1 MSTTTE
7 ARSGFSPRVAL
18 QKVGTSLSNMVM
30 PNIPALIAW
39 GILTAFVIPKGWTPS
54 EPLASAVD
62 PMIHYLLP
70 LLIANTGGRM
80 VYEAR
85 GAVVGVIATM
95 GVIGGSDW
103 LIAQENARLLDEW
116 VAAGNDAAAY
126 VELGQVHMFIGAMIM
141 APLAAWIMKRLD
153 RLWQEHIPAGFEMLV
168 NMFSAGIIGFALLVA
183 GFFGLAPLVNGLMT
197 LLSNGVGALVN
208 AHVLPLVSLLIEP
221 AKIFFLNN
229 AINHGVLTPLGLEQ
243 AGVDGKSILFLLESN
258 PGPGVGILLAFTV
271 FGRGAA
277 RASAPGAAV
286 IQFFGGIHE
295 IYFPYVLMKPVLIIA
310 AIGGG
315 MTGVLINMLFGT
327 GLVAPA
333 SPGSVFMIFGV
344 AARDSYLGIALA
356 IAGAAVVSFL
366 LSALLLRIGTQDDG
380 DIGAATAKMEQMK
393 GKKSSVAGA
402 LTGAGAAGAGA
413 ATAAHASGHT
423 GRIERIVFACDAGMG
438 SSAMGA
444 TVLRKKVR
452 AAGFED
458 VEVTNKAISSLS
470 DEWDVVVTQKELTDR
485 AQQRTE
491 SAVHVSVDQFM
502 NSPRYDEVVELVHQR
517 NDPDAAAEPEAEAAS
532 EAPGFEPASA
542 AVGAGGGTATAGAA
556 AGAGATAGAGAAS
569 SAAGTGHG
577 RRAAERPPE
586 QVASAEVVEDDR
598 GAADGSDAADA
609 DAAKDDSSDAE
620 ISAGTEPAPEILATD
635 SIVLSGSATDSASG
649 IDEAGALL
657 VAAGAVDQDYVT
669 AMHDREATVST
680 FMGNSLAI
688 PHGTN
693 DAKSS
698 ITRSAMSFVRY
709 PDGIDWNGNPTT
721 FVIGIAGVG
730 NEHLELLQKVAMTFS
745 DPAQVERLEQATTV
759 EEIRA
764 ILGDEKE

>member
-1 MSTTTE
+1 MTTTTE
-7 ARSGFSPRVAL
+7 TKSGASPRVAL

-39 GILTAFVIPKGWTPS
+39 GILTAFFIPDGWTPN
-54 EPLASAVD
+54 EPLAAVVG

-103 LIAQENARLLDEW
+103 LIAQENAKLLEEW
-116 VAAGNDAAAY
+116 VAAGNAAGDYA
-126 VELGQVHMFIGAMIM
+126 ELGQVHMFIGAMIM
-141 APLAAWIMKRLD
+141 APLAAWVMKKLD
-153 RLWQEHIPAGFEMLV
+153 RLWQDHIPAGFEMLV
-168 NMFSAGIIGFALLVA
+168 NMFSAGIVGFGLLVT

-197 LLSNGVGALVN
+197 LLSNGVAALVN
-208 AHVLPLVSLLIEP
+208 AGLLPLVSILIEP
-221 AKIFFLNN
+221 AKVFFLNN
-229 AINHGVLTPLGLEQ
+229 AINHGVLTPLGISE
-243 AGVDGKSILFLLESN
+243 AAINGKSVLFLLESN
-258 PGPGVGILLAFTV
+258 PGPGVGILLAFTF

-277 RASAPGAAV
+277 KASAPGAAI

-295 IYFPYVLMKPVLIIA
+295 IYFPYVLMKPLLILA

-315 MTGVLINMLFGT
+315 MTGVFINVLFGT
-327 GLVAPA
+327 GLIAPA
-333 SPGSVFMIFGV
+333 SPGSIFAIFGV

-356 IAGAAVVSFL
+356 VLGAATVSFL
-366 LSALLLRIGTQDDG
+366 LSALFLKIGKQDDG
-380 DIGAATAKMEQMK
+380 DIAAATAKMEQMK

-402 LTGAGAAGAGA
+402 LTGAGAAGAAGAGA
-413 ATAAHASGHT
+413 AAAADASGHT
-423 GRIERIVFACDAGMG
+423 GPIRKIVFACDAGMG

-452 AAGFED
+452 AAGFGD

-485 AQQRTE
+485 ARQRTG

-502 NSPRYDEVVELVHQR
+502 NSPRYDEVVELVGQR
-517 NDPDAAAEPEAEAAS
+517 NAPDDADDTSAEAA
-532 EAPGFEPASA
+532 
-542 AVGAGGGTATAGAA
+542 ATTG
-556 AGAGATAGAGAAS
+556 AGAGAAAAAP
-569 SAAGTGHG
+569 SADDAPRGRHAAPRPEDEQPAEAEGT
-577 RRAAERPPE
+577 
-586 QVASAEVVEDDR
+586 
-598 GAADGSDAADA
+598 
-609 DAAKDDSSDAE
+609 
-620 ISAGTEPAPEILATD
+620 AGTEAAAEDSTDSAPQILAPS
-635 SIVLSGSATDSASG
+635 SIVLDGTATDSASG

-657 VAAGAVDQDYVT
+657 VAAGAVDEGYVR

-680 FMGNSLAI
+680 FMGNGLAI

-693 DAKSS
+693 EAKSS

-709 PDGIDWNGNPTT
+709 PGGIDWNGNSTT

-730 NEHLELLQKVAMTFS
+730 NEHLTLLQKVAMTFS
-745 DPAQVERLEQATTV
+745 DPAQVKRLEDATTTD
-759 EEIRA
+759 EILE

>member
-1 MSTTTE
+1 MSTATE
-7 ARSGFSPRVAL
+7 ATPGLSPRVAL

-39 GILTAFVIPKGWTPS
+39 GILTAFVIPKGWTPN
-54 EPLASAVD
+54 EPLASVVD

-95 GVIGGSDW
+95 GVIAGSDW
-103 LIAQENARLLDEW
+103 LIAQENARLLEQW
-116 VAAGNDAAAY
+116 VAAGNSAAEY
-126 VELGQVHMFIGAMIM
+126 SELGQVHMFIGAMIM
-141 APLAAWIMKRLD
+141 APLAAWIMKKLD
-153 RLWQEHIPAGFEMLV
+153 RLWQDHIPAGFEMLV

-183 GFFGLAPLVNGLMT
+183 GFFGLARLVNGLMA
-197 LLSNGVGALVN
+197 LLSDGVAALVD
-208 AHVLPLVSLLIEP
+208 AHLLPLVSILIEP
-221 AKIFFLNN
+221 AKVFFLNN
-229 AINHGVLTPLGLEQ
+229 AINHGVLTPLGLDQ
-243 AGVDGKSILFLLESN
+243 AGADGKSILFLLESN
-258 PGPGVGILLAFTV
+258 PGPGVGILLAFTF

-277 RASAPGAAV
+277 RASAPGAAI

-295 IYFPYVLMKPVLIIA
+295 IYFPYVLMKPLLLVA

-315 MTGVLINMLFGT
+315 MAGVLINMLFGT

-356 IAGAAVVSFL
+356 IAGAAAVSFA
-366 LSALLLRIGTQDDG
+366 LSALFLKIGKQDDG

-402 LTGAGAAGAGA
+402 LTGAGAGA
-413 ATAAHASGHT
+413 AAHASGHT
-423 GRIERIVFACDAGMG
+423 GPIGRIVFACDAGMG

-452 AAGFED
+452 AAGFD
-458 VEVTNKAISSLS
+458 DIEVTNKAISSLD

-485 AQQRTE
+485 ARQRTG

-502 NSPRYDEVVELVHQR
+502 NSPRYDEVVELVQER
-517 NDPDAAAEPEAEAAS
+517 NTEGQAPQDPAPATAPAAAAADEMDAAAS
-532 EAPGFEPASA
+532 
-542 AVGAGGGTATAGAA
+542 
-556 AGAGATAGAGAAS
+556 
-569 SAAGTGHG
+569 
-577 RRAAERPPE
+577 
-586 QVASAEVVEDDR
+586 
-598 GAADGSDAADA
+598 
-609 DAAKDDSSDAE
+609 
-620 ISAGTEPAPEILATD
+620 PEILSPA
-635 SIVLSGSATDSASG
+635 SIILDGTATDSATG

-657 VAAGAVDQDYVT
+657 VAAGAVDKSYVA
-669 AMHDREATVST
+669 AMHDREASVST
-680 FMGNSLAI
+680 FMGNGLAI
-688 PHGTN
+688 PHGTHE
-693 DAKSS
+693 AKSS

-709 PDGIDWNGNPTT
+709 PGGIDWNGNPTT

-730 NEHLELLQKVAMTFS
+730 DEHLALLQKVAMTFS
-745 DPAQVERLEQATTV
+745 DPAQVERLEQATTT
-759 EEIRA
+759 EEILE

>member
-1 MSTTTE
+1 MSTATE
-7 ARSGFSPRVAL
+7 ATPGLSPRVAL

-39 GILTAFVIPKGWTPS
+39 GILTAFVIPKGWTPN
-54 EPLASAVD
+54 EPLASVVD

-95 GVIGGSDW
+95 GVIAGSDW
-103 LIAQENARLLDEW
+103 LIAQENARLLEQW
-116 VAAGNDAAAY
+116 VAAGNSAAEY
-126 VELGQVHMFIGAMIM
+126 SELGQVHMFIGAMIM
-141 APLAAWIMKRLD
+141 APLAAWIMKKLD
-153 RLWQEHIPAGFEMLV
+153 RLWQDHIPAGFEMLV

-183 GFFGLAPLVNGLMT
+183 GFFGLARLVNGLMA
-197 LLSNGVGALVN
+197 LLSDGVAALVD
-208 AHVLPLVSLLIEP
+208 AHLLPLVSILIEP
-221 AKIFFLNN
+221 AKVFFLNN
-229 AINHGVLTPLGLEQ
+229 AINHGVLTPLGLDQ
-243 AGVDGKSILFLLESN
+243 AGADGKSILFLLESN
-258 PGPGVGILLAFTV
+258 PGPGVGILLAFTF

-277 RASAPGAAV
+277 RASAPGAAI

-295 IYFPYVLMKPVLIIA
+295 IYFPYVLMKPLLLVA

-315 MTGVLINMLFGT
+315 MAGVLINMLFGT

-356 IAGAAVVSFL
+356 IAGAAAVSFA
-366 LSALLLRIGTQDDG
+366 LSALFLKIGKQDDG

-402 LTGAGAAGAGA
+402 LTGAGAGA
-413 ATAAHASGHT
+413 AAHASGHT
-423 GRIERIVFACDAGMG
+423 GPIGRIVFACDAGMG

-452 AAGFED
+452 AAGFD
-458 VEVTNKAISSLS
+458 DIEVTNKAISSLD

-485 AQQRTE
+485 ARQRTG

-502 NSPRYDEVVELVHQR
+502 NSPRYDEVVELVQER
-517 NDPDAAAEPEAEAAS
+517 NTEGQAPQDPAPATAPAAADEMDAAAS
-532 EAPGFEPASA
+532 
-542 AVGAGGGTATAGAA
+542 
-556 AGAGATAGAGAAS
+556 
-569 SAAGTGHG
+569 
-577 RRAAERPPE
+577 
-586 QVASAEVVEDDR
+586 
-598 GAADGSDAADA
+598 
-609 DAAKDDSSDAE
+609 
-620 ISAGTEPAPEILATD
+620 PEILSPA
-635 SIVLSGSATDSASG
+635 SIILDGTATDSATG

-657 VAAGAVDQDYVT
+657 VAAGAVDKSYVA
-669 AMHDREATVST
+669 AMHDREASVST
-680 FMGNSLAI
+680 FMGNGLAI
-688 PHGTN
+688 PHGTHE
-693 DAKSS
+693 AKSS

-709 PDGIDWNGNPTT
+709 PGGIDWNGNPTT

-730 NEHLELLQKVAMTFS
+730 DEHLALLQKVAMTFS
-745 DPAQVERLEQATTV
+745 DPAQVERLEQATTT
-759 EEIRA
+759 EEILE

>member
-1 MSTTTE
+1 MTTTTE
-7 ARSGFSPRVAL
+7 TPSGFSPRVAL

-39 GILTAFVIPKGWTPS
+39 GILTAFFIPEGWTPN
-54 EPLASAVD
+54 EPLAAAVG

-95 GVIGGSDW
+95 GVIAGSDW
-103 LIAQENARLLDEW
+103 LIDQENAAELEKWL
-116 VAAGNDAAAY
+116 AAGNAESAFEA
-126 VELGQVHMFIGAMIM
+126 LPQVHMFIGAMIM
-141 APLAAWIMKRLD
+141 APLAAWIMKKLD
-153 RLWQEHIPAGFEMLV
+153 RLWQDHIPAGFEMLV

-197 LLSNGVGALVN
+197 LLAEGVAALVN
-208 AHVLPLVSLLIEP
+208 AGLLPLVSILIEP
-221 AKIFFLNN
+221 AKVFFLNN
-229 AINHGVLTPLGLEQ
+229 AINHGVLTPLGISE
-243 AGVDGKSILFLLESN
+243 AATNGKSVLFLLEAN
-258 PGPGVGILLAFTV
+258 PGPGVGILLAYTF

-277 RASAPGAAV
+277 RASAPGAAI

-295 IYFPYVLMKPVLIIA
+295 IYFPYVLMKPILILA

-315 MTGVLINMLFGT
+315 MTGVAINVAFGT
-327 GLVAPA
+327 GLISAA
-333 SPGSVFMIFGV
+333 APGSILAIFGV

-356 IAGAAVVSFL
+356 VLGAATVSFL
-366 LSALLLRIGTQDDG
+366 LSALFLKIGKQDDG
-380 DIGAATAKMEQMK
+380 DIASATAKMEQMK

-413 ATAAHASGHT
+413 AAAADASGHT
-423 GRIERIVFACDAGMG
+423 GPIRKIVFACDAGMG

-452 AAGFED
+452 AAGFDD

-485 AQQRTE
+485 ARQRTG

-502 NSPRYDEVVELVHQR
+502 NSPRYDEVVELVETR
-517 NDPDAAAEPEAEAAS
+517 NGDGDAAPEA
-532 EAPGFEPASA
+532 
-542 AVGAGGGTATAGAA
+542 TAA
-556 AGAGATAGAGAAS
+556 AAA
-569 SAAGTGHG
+569 
-577 RRAAERPPE
+577 
-586 QVASAEVVEDDR
+586 
-598 GAADGSDAADA
+598 
-609 DAAKDDSSDAE
+609 
-620 ISAGTEPAPEILATD
+620 PAPEADSAPGDSILAPS
-635 SIVLSGSATDSASG
+635 SIVLDGTATDSASG

-657 VAAGAVDQDYVT
+657 VAAGAVDEGYVT

-680 FMGNSLAI
+680 FMGNGLAI

-693 DAKSS
+693 EAKSS

-709 PDGIDWNGNPTT
+709 PGGIDWNGNPTT

-730 NEHLELLQKVAMTFS
+730 NEHLTLLQKVAMIFS
-745 DPAQVERLEQATTV
+745 DPAQVKRLEDATTTD
-759 EEIRA
+759 EILE

>member
-1 MSTTTE
+1 MSTATE
-7 ARSGFSPRVAL
+7 ATPGLSPRVAL

-39 GILTAFVIPKGWTPS
+39 GILTAFVIPKGWTPN
-54 EPLASAVD
+54 EPLASVVD

-95 GVIGGSDW
+95 GVIAGSDW
-103 LIAQENARLLDEW
+103 LIAQENARLLEQW
-116 VAAGNDAAAY
+116 VAAGNSAAEY
-126 VELGQVHMFIGAMIM
+126 SELGQVHMFIGAMIM
-141 APLAAWIMKRLD
+141 APLAAWIMKKLD
-153 RLWQEHIPAGFEMLV
+153 RLWQDHIPAGFEMLV

-183 GFFGLAPLVNGLMT
+183 GFFGLARLVNGLMA
-197 LLSNGVGALVN
+197 LLSDGVAALVD
-208 AHVLPLVSLLIEP
+208 AHLLPLVSILIEP
-221 AKIFFLNN
+221 AKVFFLNN
-229 AINHGVLTPLGLEQ
+229 AINHGVLTPLGLDQ
-243 AGVDGKSILFLLESN
+243 AGADGKSILFLLESN
-258 PGPGVGILLAFTV
+258 PGPGVGILLAFTF

-277 RASAPGAAV
+277 RASAPGAAI

-295 IYFPYVLMKPVLIIA
+295 IYFPYVLMKPLLLVA

-315 MTGVLINMLFGT
+315 MAGVLINMLFGT

-356 IAGAAVVSFL
+356 IAGAAAVSFA
-366 LSALLLRIGTQDDG
+366 LSALFLKIGKQDDG

-402 LTGAGAAGAGA
+402 LTGAGAGA
-413 ATAAHASGHT
+413 AAASGHT
-423 GRIERIVFACDAGMG
+423 GPIGRIVFACDAGMG

-452 AAGFED
+452 AAGFD
-458 VEVTNKAISSLS
+458 DIEVTNKAISSLD

-485 AQQRTE
+485 ARQRTG

-502 NSPRYDEVVELVHQR
+502 NSPRYDEVVELVQER
-517 NDPDAAAEPEAEAAS
+517 NTEGQAPQDPAPATAPAAAAADEMDAAAS
-532 EAPGFEPASA
+532 
-542 AVGAGGGTATAGAA
+542 
-556 AGAGATAGAGAAS
+556 
-569 SAAGTGHG
+569 
-577 RRAAERPPE
+577 
-586 QVASAEVVEDDR
+586 
-598 GAADGSDAADA
+598 
-609 DAAKDDSSDAE
+609 
-620 ISAGTEPAPEILATD
+620 PEILSPA
-635 SIVLSGSATDSASG
+635 SIILDGTATDSATG

-657 VAAGAVDQDYVT
+657 VAAGAVDESYVA
-669 AMHDREATVST
+669 AMHDREASVST
-680 FMGNSLAI
+680 FMGNGLAI
-688 PHGTN
+688 PHGTHE
-693 DAKSS
+693 AKSS

-709 PDGIDWNGNPTT
+709 PGGIDWNGNPTT

-730 NEHLELLQKVAMTFS
+730 DEHLALLQKVAMTFS
-745 DPAQVERLEQATTV
+745 DPAQVERLEQATTT
-759 EEIRA
+759 EEILE

>member
-1 MSTTTE
+1 MTTTTE
-7 ARSGFSPRVAL
+7 TKSGASPRVVL

-39 GILTAFVIPKGWTPS
+39 GILTAFFIPDGWTPN
-54 EPLASAVD
+54 EPLAAVVG

-103 LIAQENARLLDEW
+103 LIAQENAQLLEQW
-116 VAAGNDAAAY
+116 VASGKDAADYAP
-126 VELGQVHMFIGAMIM
+126 LGEVHMFIGAMIM
-141 APLAAWIMKRLD
+141 APLAAWIMKKLD
-153 RLWQEHIPAGFEMLV
+153 RLWQDHIPAGFEMLV
-168 NMFSAGIIGFALLVA
+168 NMFSAGIIGFGLLAA

-197 LLSNGVGALVN
+197 LLSNGVAALVN
-208 AHVLPLVSLLIEP
+208 AGLLPLVSILIEP
-221 AKIFFLNN
+221 AKVFFLNN
-229 AINHGVLTPLGLEQ
+229 AINHGVLTPLGISE
-243 AGVDGKSILFLLESN
+243 AAINGKSVLFLLESN
-258 PGPGVGILLAFTV
+258 PGPGVGILLAFTF

-277 RASAPGAAV
+277 KASAPGAAI

-295 IYFPYVLMKPVLIIA
+295 IYFPYVLMKPLLILA

-315 MTGVLINMLFGT
+315 MTGVAINVAFGT
-327 GLVAPA
+327 GLIAPA
-333 SPGSVFMIFGV
+333 SPGSIFAIFGV

-356 IAGAAVVSFL
+356 VLGAALVSFL
-366 LSALLLRIGTQDDG
+366 LSTLFLKLGKQDDG
-380 DIGAATAKMEQMK
+380 DIAAATAKMEQMK

-402 LTGAGAAGAGA
+402 LTGAGAAGAAGAGA
-413 ATAAHASGHT
+413 AAAADASGHT
-423 GRIERIVFACDAGMG
+423 GPIRKIVFACDAGMG

-452 AAGFED
+452 AAGFDD
-458 VEVTNKAISSLS
+458 VEVTNKAISSLN

-485 AQQRTE
+485 ARQRTG

-502 NSPRYDEVVELVHQR
+502 NSPRYDEVVELVGER
-517 NDPDAAAEPEAEAAS
+517 NNPE
-532 EAPGFEPASA
+532 SA
-542 AVGAGGGTATAGAA
+542 AGAGAA
-556 AGAGATAGAGAAS
+556 AGTGAATAAATTP
-569 SAAGTGHG
+569 SADESPRG
-577 RRAAERPPE
+577 RHAAPRP
-586 QVASAEVVEDDR
+586 EDET
-598 GAADGSDAADA
+598 
-609 DAAKDDSSDAE
+609 AKD
-620 ISAGTEPAPEILATD
+620 TILAPS
-635 SIVLSGSATDSASG
+635 SIVLDGTATDSASG

-657 VAAGAVDQDYVT
+657 VAAGAVDEGYVR

-680 FMGNSLAI
+680 FMGNGLAI

-693 DAKSS
+693 EAKSS

-709 PDGIDWNGNPTT
+709 PGGIDWNGNSTT

-730 NEHLELLQKVAMTFS
+730 NEHLTLLQKVAMTFS
-745 DPAQVERLEQATTV
+745 DPAQVKRLEDATTTD
-759 EEIRA
+759 EILE

>member
-1 MSTTTE
+1 MTTTTE
-7 ARSGFSPRVAL
+7 TPSGFSPRVAL

-39 GILTAFVIPKGWTPS
+39 GILTAFFIPEGWTPN
-54 EPLASAVD
+54 EPLAAAVG

-95 GVIGGSDW
+95 GVIAGSDW
-103 LIAQENARLLDEW
+103 LIDQENAAELEKWL
-116 VAAGNDAAAY
+116 AAGNAESAFEA
-126 VELGQVHMFIGAMIM
+126 LPQVHMFIGAMIM
-141 APLAAWIMKRLD
+141 APLAAWIMKKLD
-153 RLWQEHIPAGFEMLV
+153 RLWQDHIPAGFEMLV

-197 LLSNGVGALVN
+197 LLAEGVAGLVN
-208 AHVLPLVSLLIEP
+208 AGLLPLVSILIEP
-221 AKIFFLNN
+221 AKVFFLNN
-229 AINHGVLTPLGLEQ
+229 AINHGVLTPLGISE
-243 AGVDGKSILFLLESN
+243 AATNGKSVLFLLEAN
-258 PGPGVGILLAFTV
+258 PGPGVGILLAYTV

-277 RASAPGAAV
+277 RASAPGAAI

-295 IYFPYVLMKPVLIIA
+295 IYFPYVLMKPILILA

-315 MTGVLINMLFGT
+315 MTGVAINVAFGT
-327 GLVAPA
+327 GLISAA
-333 SPGSVFMIFGV
+333 APGSILAIFGV

-356 IAGAAVVSFL
+356 VLGAATVSFL
-366 LSALLLRIGTQDDG
+366 LSALFLKIGKQDDG
-380 DIGAATAKMEQMK
+380 DIASATAKMEQMK

-413 ATAAHASGHT
+413 AAAADASGHT
-423 GRIERIVFACDAGMG
+423 GPIRKIVFACDAGMG

-452 AAGFED
+452 AAGFDD
-458 VEVTNKAISSLS
+458 VEVTNKAISSLN

-485 AQQRTE
+485 ARQRTG

-502 NSPRYDEVVELVHQR
+502 NSPRYDEVVELVETR
-517 NDPDAAAEPEAEAAS
+517 NGDGDAAPEA
-532 EAPGFEPASA
+532 
-542 AVGAGGGTATAGAA
+542 TAA
-556 AGAGATAGAGAAS
+556 AAA
-569 SAAGTGHG
+569 
-577 RRAAERPPE
+577 
-586 QVASAEVVEDDR
+586 
-598 GAADGSDAADA
+598 
-609 DAAKDDSSDAE
+609 
-620 ISAGTEPAPEILATD
+620 PAPEADSAPGDSILAPS
-635 SIVLSGSATDSASG
+635 SIVLDGTATDSASG
-649 IDEAGALL
+649 IDEAGGLL
-657 VAAGAVDQDYVT
+657 VAAGAVDEGYVT

-680 FMGNSLAI
+680 FMGNGLAI

-693 DAKSS
+693 EAKSS

-709 PDGIDWNGNPTT
+709 PGGIDWNGNPTT

-745 DPAQVERLEQATTV
+745 DPAQVKRLEDATTTD
-759 EEIRA
+759 EILE

>member
-1 MSTTTE
+1 MTTTTE
-7 ARSGFSPRVAL
+7 TKSGASPRVVL

-39 GILTAFVIPKGWTPS
+39 GILTAFFIPDGWTPN
-54 EPLASAVD
+54 EPLAAVVG

-103 LIAQENARLLDEW
+103 LIAQENAQLLEQW
-116 VAAGNDAAAY
+116 VASGKDAADYAP
-126 VELGQVHMFIGAMIM
+126 LGEVHMFIGAMIM
-141 APLAAWIMKRLD
+141 APLAAWMMKKLD
-153 RLWQEHIPAGFEMLV
+153 RLWQDHIPAGFEMLV
-168 NMFSAGIIGFALLVA
+168 NMFSAGIIGFGLLAA

-197 LLSNGVGALVN
+197 LLSNGVAALVN
-208 AHVLPLVSLLIEP
+208 AGLLPLVSILIEP
-221 AKIFFLNN
+221 AKVFFLNN
-229 AINHGVLTPLGLEQ
+229 AINHGVLTPLGISE
-243 AGVDGKSILFLLESN
+243 AAINGKSVLFLLESN
-258 PGPGVGILLAFTV
+258 PGPGVGILLAFTF

-277 RASAPGAAV
+277 KASAPGAAI

-295 IYFPYVLMKPVLIIA
+295 IYFPYVLMKPLLILA

-315 MTGVLINMLFGT
+315 MTGVAINVAFGT
-327 GLVAPA
+327 GLIAPA
-333 SPGSVFMIFGV
+333 SPGSIFAIFGV

-356 IAGAAVVSFL
+356 VLGAALVSFL
-366 LSALLLRIGTQDDG
+366 LSTLFLKIGKQDDG
-380 DIGAATAKMEQMK
+380 DIAAATAKMEQMK

-402 LTGAGAAGAGA
+402 LTGAGAAGAAGAGA
-413 ATAAHASGHT
+413 AAAADASGHT
-423 GRIERIVFACDAGMG
+423 GPIRKIVFACDAGMG

-452 AAGFED
+452 AAGFDD

-485 AQQRTE
+485 ARQRTG

-502 NSPRYDEVVELVHQR
+502 NSPRYDEVVELVGQR
-517 NDPDAAAEPEAEAAS
+517 NAPDDADDTSAEAA
-532 EAPGFEPASA
+532 
-542 AVGAGGGTATAGAA
+542 ATTG
-556 AGAGATAGAGAAS
+556 AGAGAAAAAP
-569 SAAGTGHG
+569 SADDAPRGRHAAPRPEDEQPAEAEGT
-577 RRAAERPPE
+577 
-586 QVASAEVVEDDR
+586 
-598 GAADGSDAADA
+598 
-609 DAAKDDSSDAE
+609 
-620 ISAGTEPAPEILATD
+620 AGTEAAAEDSTDSAPQILAPS
-635 SIVLSGSATDSASG
+635 SIVLDGTATDSASG

-657 VAAGAVDQDYVT
+657 VAAGAVDEGYVK

-680 FMGNSLAI
+680 FMGNGLAI

-693 DAKSS
+693 EAKSS

-709 PDGIDWNGNPTT
+709 PGGIDWNGNPTT

-730 NEHLELLQKVAMTFS
+730 NEHLTLLQKVAMTFS
-745 DPAQVERLEQATTV
+745 DPAQVKRLEDATTTD
-759 EEIRA
+759 EILE